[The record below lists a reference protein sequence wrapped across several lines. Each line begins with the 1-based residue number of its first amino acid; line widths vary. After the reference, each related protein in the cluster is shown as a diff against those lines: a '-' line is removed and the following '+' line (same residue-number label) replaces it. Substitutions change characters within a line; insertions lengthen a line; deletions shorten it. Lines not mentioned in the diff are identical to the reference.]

1 MLNVN
6 ALQKTLSAMPL
17 DRLQQ
22 YAQLHKNDPYVV
34 AMALSV
40 ANTKKEAM
48 AIQQGQAGQQ
58 QMPKVVDQDI
68 AQIAPQQQPAPAMG
82 AAQQLP
88 ENQGIGQLPAPN
100 MQKMAE
106 GGIVAFGDGG
116 EVPRFSGQY
125 GSRVGNMGGVS
136 SIPYYFAGQSA
147 ERDRLNAL
155 PGEWWGD
162 FTDMIGRGLDSFTA
176 GTTIEAQ
183 RKEREAAKALAEKA
197 ANAPKYDAATQAKGE
212 AALAAMRDAQDMG
225 GVAALTK
232 APGATGA
239 AGATNAAA
247 PAGTGGIGN
256 LAADT
261 AGTKGFMK
269 ELEGYIGKREEAPK
283 QADIERELEARQK
296 PYMDKLTESIESQR
310 DKLKTTREESIY
322 MAMIKGGLAAAA
334 GTSPNALTNIAKGGE
349 AGIADLSDS
358 LKELRKAAQEQHKM
372 ELELNKA
379 KMDASTGNLK
389 TAWDRQDKA
398 KQIQADRDKLMA
410 TAFTNITDTITRAN
424 ATVKAAGIGAGAD
437 QRMLEALG
445 AAKPD
450 SALVKGFN
458 MKQEML
464 KRATLTET
472 WSKLAYPT
480 GNMGQPNEAFLARF
494 PSAEVYIKE
503 AMAAEQPGGG
513 GAPGPNTGMQRTR

>member
-106 GGIVAFGDGG
+106 GGIVAFADGG
-116 EVPRFSGQY
+116 DVPRFNGQTGSVPMDRVPPRPVQRMPGDPATAEWDRMYGQMYEPSGMPKMAAEYVRNPDTKTYEKNPVRAEQDMLMFDAANTAY
-125 GSRVGNMGGVS
+125 M
-136 SIPYYFAGQSA
+136 A
-147 ERDRLNAL
+147 ERDAKLKSV
-155 PGEWWGD
+155 P
-162 FTDMIGRGLDSFTA
+162 
-176 GTTIEAQ
+176 
-183 RKEREAAKALAEKA
+183 AAENKTG
-197 ANAPKYDAATQAKGE
+197 APS
-212 AALAAMRDAQDMG
+212 
-225 GVAALTK
+225 GVQTLTN
-232 APGATGA
+232 APGATRV
-239 AGATNAAA
+239 AA

-269 ELEGYIGKREEAPK
+269 ELEDYLGKREEAPK

-480 GNMGQPNEAFLARF
+480 GNMGQPNEAFLSRF

-513 GAPGPNTGMQRTR
+513 GGGAPGPNTGMQRTR